1 MADNI
6 NSYIGY
12 AGNTFYA
19 GPNGESFQIREI
31 FPNRKAMDDS
41 LATSKLAIGD
51 YVIVSY
57 GDPSSTEYEDNKAID
72 INQYGNSWNAS
83 LWQKAYQKNE
93 QNQYEIV
100 FTHITSFPASV
111 PSISFLAP
119 RADNPKTFIP
129 WVSDNTGTVD
139 APEFQF
145 NIPNA
150 WNIAV
155 TGDATRAA
163 NQYATIEQTSEND
176 TTKTWTVH
184 FPKAYIFSPSA
195 SVDNTKNVNSAPT
208 ITIGQLDQDG
218 QTLPI
223 AVAFPPAWLA
233 IASKTIGNADS
244 DPNVTLDTS
253 DNRTQKF
260 AFTLPK
266 TWTFAQPQSDL
277 GNAGTQPSVTQV
289 SKDASTGIITWKF
302 TLPKTW
308 QLTQPGYVLGNAGTQ
323 PSVAE
328 TARDA
333 TTGDITWT
341 FTLPKTWQFATPQY
355 EPLPAGSQPTVTHV
369 SSDPTTGDITW
380 KFSLPRSTHI
390 LTGSG
395 APASGTVQN
404 EDYYIDINSGDI
416 YDATHVQPIGCF
428 MPPTPAVT
436 NTHPDAYVYR
446 SGVWTEND
454 AEVGIITKNT
464 EGKWVFPF
472 SLPKAPHFIVGST
485 AQVGSTEN
493 ANVIGS
499 PINSSTFQFNFTI
512 PRGTRW
518 FSGNIDPSLVTEAA
532 GLEQGDYYFQSST
545 GEVFYYNGTV
555 WILKGSLMGDSLEIY
570 SRVNIT
576 EYATRIIGS
585 EINNPSSEV
594 EITDSDPAFSLPEE
608 QRIKAILDLLYPTTK
623 PKTSQLLD
631 VFVLNIITDTRD
643 TYFAYYLNNQWQLMQ
658 LNSGIGSLFMSTV
671 SESQSADNMGYSVN
685 ALNAALSWGSFNDLE
700 DIE

>member
-57 GDPSSTEYEDNKAID
+57 GDPSSTEYENNKAID
-72 INQYGNSWNAS
+72 ITQYGNSWNAS
-83 LWQKAYQKNE
+83 LWQKVYQKNE

-100 FTHITSFPASV
+100 FTHITSFPAST

-119 RADNPKTFIP
+119 RVDNPKTFIP
-129 WVSDNTGTVD
+129 WVSDNTGTVE

-163 NQYATIEQTSEND
+163 NQYATIEQTSESN

-195 SVDNTKNVNSAPT
+195 SVDNTKNVNSTPT
-208 ITIGQLDQDG
+208 ITIGEVEQDG

-223 AVAFPPAWLA
+223 SIVFPPAWLA
-233 IASKTIGNADS
+233 SASRTVIDADQN
-244 DPNVTLDTS
+244 PGVTVDIS
-253 DNRTQKF
+253 DNKTQKF

-266 TWTFAQPQSDL
+266 NWSPQLAQYDL
-277 GNAGTQPSVTQV
+277 GNAGTQPSVV
-289 SKDASTGIITWKF
+289 EIGRDASAGTISWKF

-308 QLTQPGYVLGNAGTQ
+308 Q
-323 PSVAE
+323 
-328 TARDA
+328 
-333 TTGDITWT
+333 
-341 FTLPKTWQFATPQY
+341 FTDPQY
-355 EPLPAGSQPTVTHV
+355 ESLPAGSQPIVTRIA
-369 SSDPTTGDITW
+369 SDPTTGNITW

-395 APASGTVQN
+395 APISGTVQN

-416 YDATHVQPIGCF
+416 YDATHNQPIGCF
-428 MPPTPAVT
+428 MPPTPMVT
-436 NTHPDAYVYR
+436 NEHPSAYITSPDGWVERDASV
-446 SGVWTEND
+446 GV
-454 AEVGIITKNT
+454 VTKNA

-472 SLPKAPHFIVGST
+472 SLPKAPRLSVGATTLVGPT
-485 AQVGSTEN
+485 AQAAAAGT
-493 ANVIGS
+493 IRD
-499 PINSSTFQFNFTI
+499 SSTYELTFSI
-512 PRGTRW
+512 PRGARW
-518 FSGNIDPSLVTEAA
+518 FSGSIAPSAIVDAKA
-532 GLEQGDYYFQSST
+532 GDYYLRIDT
-545 GEVFYYNGTV
+545 GEFYYCNGPT
-555 WILKGSLMGDSLEIY
+555 WTRLGTLMGDSLEIY
-570 SRVNIT
+570 DRININ
-576 EYATRIIGS
+576 EYADGIS
-585 EINNPSSEV
+585 ASKVSDPSSE
-594 EITDSDPAFSLPEE
+594 IQISSSDPIFNLPEE
-608 QRIKAILDLLYPTTK
+608 QRIKAILDLLYPTIK

-631 VFVLNIITDTRD
+631 ISVFHMVEDIKD

-658 LNSGIGSLFMSTV
+658 LNSGIGNLFISAV